1 MKNNVKEVVEMRVC
15 HCGKC
20 KITCN
25 KHGKRAKCA
34 ECGKVRMLGTESKLG
49 VVRHICGKCCDK
61 FMEIQIQQNKKDIA
75 IALQELRKREDE
87 DQEEK
92 RLYRLEKDERVL
104 EIPDT
109 REVYSWM

>member
-1 MKNNVKEVVEMRVC
+1 MKNKEVVEMRVC

-20 KITCN
+20 KIKCN
-25 KHGKRAKCA
+25 KHGQRAKCA

-61 FMEIQIQQNKKDIA
+61 LMAIQIEQNKKEISE
-75 IALQELRKREDE
+75 ALKELKKKEDE

-92 RLYRLEKDERVL
+92 RLYRLEEDERVL
-104 EIPDT
+104 SIPET
-109 REVYSWM
+109 NEVYAWM